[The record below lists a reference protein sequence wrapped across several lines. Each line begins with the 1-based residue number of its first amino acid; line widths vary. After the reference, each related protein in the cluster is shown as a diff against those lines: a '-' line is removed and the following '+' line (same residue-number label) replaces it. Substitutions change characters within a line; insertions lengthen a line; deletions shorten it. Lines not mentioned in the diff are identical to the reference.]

1 MTAPKVTAST
11 RAYHAALSVLVDVE
25 WRQGRS
31 QPRNIYARTGGEDW
45 KADPMIGQF
54 DTPGLAEEA
63 VGSHNAALEARRA
76 GLRLRGAT
84 GAQFGDGNSQTNVF

>member
-31 QPRNIYARTGGEDW
+31 QPRNVYARTGGEDW

-54 DTPGLAEEA
+54 DTPGLAAEA
-63 VGSHNAALEARRA
+63 VGSHNAALAAR
-76 GLRLRGAT
+76 
-84 GAQFGDGNSQTNVF
+84 